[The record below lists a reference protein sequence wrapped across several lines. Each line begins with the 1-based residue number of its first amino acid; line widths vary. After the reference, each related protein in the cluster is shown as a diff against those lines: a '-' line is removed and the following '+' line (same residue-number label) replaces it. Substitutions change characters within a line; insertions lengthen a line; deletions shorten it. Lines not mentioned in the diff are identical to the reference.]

1 MSQPEEPE
9 KAEPTPSN
17 QLREAGRSGPETT
30 VPPRDSEG
38 TTWDYGPYH
47 LSPSDFFTAMVHFY
61 RGEVARSNTWR
72 SRLDNTTNWAV
83 VTTAAVLTFAFS
95 SIEHSHVVILISLL
109 LIFLFLVIEARRYRY
124 YELWAL
130 RVRLMETDFFA
141 AMLRSPHRPHDEWS
155 ARLVASLLNPEFP
168 ITFWEAIG
176 RRLRRN
182 YIWLFTVMG
191 LAWVLKLMLYP
202 AATFTF
208 ERFLEHA
215 ALGVIPG
222 PWILGSVI
230 AFFAVIYSLAFFTAG
245 LRASPGEVLT
255 HEQVLGVDLLKTLAK
270 AASEIPFLQRHEQ
283 LIIIITDN
291 AQAVA
296 DQLMAVVKRGVTAL
310 QGMGMYSGMPRSVL
324 FCAVAPQE
332 VDRVKSVVYATDPKA
347 FVVVNPTE
355 EVLGA
360 GFRELRPHWRRG
372 FFSRGKRERSGE

>member
-9 KAEPTPSN
+9 KSEATDPGRPAPGAAAGPRPGPTP
-17 QLREAGRSGPETT
+17 EDSG
-30 VPPRDSEG
+30 G

-61 RGEVARSNTWR
+61 RGEVSRSNTWR

-141 AMLRSPHRPHDEWS
+141 AMLRSPHRPHEEWS

-168 ITFWEAIG
+168 ISFWEAIG

-191 LAWVLKLMLYP
+191 LAWVLKLVLYP
-202 AATFTF
+202 AEAITFP
-208 ERFLEHA
+208 RFLEHA
-215 ALGVIPG
+215 ALGSIPG
-222 PWILGSVI
+222 DWVFGTVV
-230 AFFAVIYSLAFFTAG
+230 AFFVFIYSLALFTAG

-255 HEQVLGVDLLKTLAK
+255 QEQVLGVDLLKTLAK
-270 AASEIPFLQRHEQ
+270 AASEIPFLQKHEQ

-310 QGMGMYSGMPRSVL
+310 QGVGMYSGTPRSVL

-347 FVVVNPTE
+347 FLVVNPTE

-360 GFRELRPHWRRG
+360 GFRELRPRWRRG
-372 FFSRGKRERSGE
+372 FFSREKPQRPGK